1 MAQIEF
7 KLEHG
12 VAEIVLNRPEKKN
25 ALDDAMT
32 EELGAALT
40 RAREANPRALFLRGE
55 GGTFSAGR
63 DLSTFDFERT
73 DVSAE
78 LQVRTAL
85 CELIHPVLVQLA
97 HFPAP
102 SFAAVTGAA
111 LGLGFGLAFAC
122 DVVYAADDARVGSP
136 FGKIGGVLDSGG
148 HYFMAS
154 RIGPHRALELIYSGR
169 LLSGREA
176 AEIGL
181 VERAIAGAEVIAE
194 TRALA
199 RRVAC
204 GPSGAFM
211 ASKRILRAGS
221 PEHFSLDH
229 VLAREAEAQAAAAAG
244 HDFREGVKAFLEKRA
259 PAFQGK

>member
-1 MAQIEF
+1 MAQVEL
-7 KLEHG
+7 KLEGG

-32 EELGAALT
+32 SALGAALT
-40 RAREANPRALFLRGE
+40 RAQEAAPRALFIYGE

-63 DLSTFDFERT
+63 DLSTFDFDRT
-73 DVSAE
+73 DVTAE
-78 LQVRTAL
+78 VQVRTAL
-85 CELIHPVLVQLA
+85 TDVIHPVLVQLA
-97 HFPAP
+97 AFPAP

-154 RIGPHRALELIYSGR
+154 RIGPHRALEFIYSGR

-176 AEIGL
+176 ATIGL
-181 VERAIAGAEVIAE
+181 VERAIAGANVIKE

-199 RRVAC
+199 RGVAH
-204 GPSGAFM
+204 GPTGAFM
-211 ASKRILRAGS
+211 ASKRILRGGAPGA
-221 PEHFSLDH
+221 FTLDN
-229 VLAREAEAQAAAAAG
+229 VLTQEAKAQAGAAAG

-259 PAFQGK
+259 PSFTGS